1 MENYGI
7 IYTAYFFI
15 YIGELSE
22 RFKVR
27 LSKSRVLLKHR
38 GFESHALRLMY
49 RAGVRYYLKN
59 TSYLQFKKRVLFAT

>member
-27 LSKSRVLLKHR
+27 LSKSRVLSTHR
-38 GFESHALRLMY
+38 GFESHALRLLY
-49 RAGVRYYLKN
+49 CADVQYFLKN

>member
-27 LSKSRVLLKHR
+27 LSKSRVLKSTVGSNPML
-38 GFESHALRLMY
+38 S
-49 RAGVRYYLKN
+49 V
-59 TSYLQFKKRVLFAT
+59 